1 MSYSPYAYSTAT
13 GTTLGLTKIGG
24 NVSAAVDGTITV
36 GTNEVFTLLTATGQ
50 VSLAGAAGAESLR
63 VITQASAVNRVEIK
77 GAITS
82 NAPIISAN
90 GSDSLINLNFS
101 SKGGTGMTFYGNSG
115 ANTLFTAAYTSSAV
129 NWLQLANSATGN
141 AVAVSAQGGDSN
153 VNLNLT
159 AYGTTGIVKVTN
171 SVAASSTITGALQ
184 VVGGIGANQIY
195 GATIFDNSNRV
206 ITTVTPTAGT
216 GINVSS
222 LTSSGPTASFTIN
235 NLGVTSLT
243 GAATI
248 AVSAST
254 GSVTLTN
261 LGPTSVSAG
270 TGISVNQSTG
280 SVIVTNAG
288 VTAFNGSTGAVLG
301 VASITGTSNQVTAS
315 ASTGAVTLSL
325 PQAIATTSLVTF
337 GSVTANTL
345 TQTGSLIALGS
356 FAGSSGQGTNAIAI
370 GVNAGNSSQ
379 GSNSVAIGPS
389 SGFNNQQSNA
399 VAIGNSAG
407 QTTQGQGAVAVGQG
421 AGNTTGGQ
429 GANSVAIGSFA
440 GTAQASY
447 AVAIGYN
454 AGAFTQ
460 TAGSIILSAG
470 SNFLGT
476 ATNAGFY
483 VSPVRSDTTIAATN
497 SLVNYNAVTKE
508 ITTSN
513 NIVSLTVGGLLTV
526 NSSLETYTSPS
537 ISSNAVTLNYNSGNV
552 FALAS
557 NAANI
562 TANYTNVPTTTGQVI
577 ATSLVITQ
585 GATAYIPSAVTIN
598 TVSQTIKWQNT
609 APPTGN
615 ANKTDIVSF
624 TFICN
629 GTTTPTVIGSL
640 STYG

>member
-24 NVSAAVDGTITV
+24 NLSAAVDGTITV

-101 SKGGTGMTFYGNSG
+101 SKGGTGMAFYGNSG

-159 AYGTTGIVKVTN
+159 AYGTSGVVKVTN
-171 SVAASSTITGALQ
+171 TVAASSTATGALQ
-184 VVGGIGANQIY
+184 VAGGIGANQIY
-195 GATIFDNSNRV
+195 GSTVFDNSNRV

-315 ASTGAVTLSL
+315 ASTGSVTLSL
-325 PQAIATTSLVTF
+325 PQSISTTSAVTF
-337 GSVTANTL
+337 ASVTATN
-345 TQTGSLIALGS
+345 GIS
-356 FAGSSGQGTNAIAI
+356 FKN
-370 GVNAGNSSQ
+370 
-379 GSNSVAIGPS
+379 PS
-389 SGFNNQQSNA
+389 A
-399 VAIGNSAG
+399 
-407 QTTQGQGAVAVGQG
+407 
-421 AGNTTGGQ
+421 
-429 GANSVAIGSFA
+429 
-440 GTAQASY
+440 
-447 AVAIGYN
+447 
-454 AGAFTQ
+454 
-460 TAGSIILSAG
+460 
-470 SNFLGT
+470 
-476 ATNAGFY
+476 
-483 VSPVRSDTTIAATN
+483 
-497 SLVNYNAVTKE
+497 
-508 ITTSN
+508 
-513 NIVSLTVGGLLTV
+513 TV
-526 NSSLETYTSPS
+526 NSTLNDYESGTWIPTYVSSGGGETVTYGVTVNTSSEYAGTYTK
-537 ISSNAVTLNYNSGNV
+537 IGNMVYCQFTLYVTGVSGGSGNFLIGGLPFPQASGTLPYGCGSFGTINNISHTGNKTQFGMRIEGGV
-552 FALAS
+552 SQITVWEFGLAS
-557 NAANI
+557 GATGDNHVPWSSVPNAQSNI
-562 TANYTNVPTTTGQVI
+562 TGFISYRAN
-577 ATSLVITQ
+577 
-585 GATAYIPSAVTIN
+585 
-598 TVSQTIKWQNT
+598 
-609 APPTGN
+609 
-615 ANKTDIVSF
+615 F
-624 TFICN
+624 
-629 GTTTPTVIGSL
+629 
-640 STYG
+640 